1 MKKLIS
7 SSGEVASN
15 VRRFV
20 EEISKSHGL
29 QSKLGH
35 VHAWYAVPLAGGDWM
50 FGPSKFVG
58 YVDNTAKDYLKTFKT
73 NADGRETER
82 VLKGVSVEVDLTSA
96 LGRDLARRLEQFVG
110 QWHRRPRKGTRI
122 SIVAQEPAAFVTA
135 RKTDDAIILARISSD
150 PEICGGRPCIKGTR
164 MRVSDLVDMI
174 AAGATREE
182 ILKDYPYIL
191 DDDIIAA
198 LNYAA
203 RAIDHRVIRAA

>member
-1 MKKLIS
+1 MRRLVS
-7 SSGEVASN
+7 SADEVASN

-20 EEISKSHGL
+20 EEVARSPGL

-35 VHAWYAVPLAGGDWM
+35 VHAWYAVPVAGGSWI

-73 NADGRETER
+73 KADGRETER
-82 VLKGVSVEVDLTSA
+82 VLKGLSVEVDLTSA
-96 LGRDLARRLEQFVG
+96 LGRELARALEQFMG
-110 QWHRRPRKGTRI
+110 QWGRRPRSGTRI
-122 SIVAQEPAAFVTA
+122 STVAQEPAAFVTK
-135 RKTDDAIILARISSD
+135 RKTDEAILSRISSD
-150 PEICGGRPCIKGTR
+150 PEICGGRPCIRGTR

-182 ILKDYPYIL
+182 ILKDYPYIS
-191 DDDIIAA
+191 DDDISAA
-198 LNYAA
+198 LSYAA